1 MSGLIKILNK
11 SHILAGIFAFLL
23 VSFPSPAAGEWVGW
37 LATIKLSYANDSN
50 KVIIGAATDA
60 VDGFENGYTGRAI
73 VTGDLVAYLYHPEWG
88 MDTPYFTS
96 DVRSIYLPQEWTIS
110 VTSSYTEQD
119 IKMFWDTSRVP

>member
-11 SHILAGIFAFLL
+11 RHILAGIFAFLL
-23 VSFPSPAAGEWVGW
+23 VSFPSHAGAENAWF
-37 LATIKLSYANDSN
+37 ATIKVSYANDSN
-50 KVIIGAATDA
+50 KVIIGAAIDA
-60 VDGFENGYTGRAI
+60 IDGFENYYTGRAI
-73 VTGDLVAYLYHPEWG
+73 VTGDLVAYLYRPEWG
-88 MDTPYFTS
+88 VDTPYFTS